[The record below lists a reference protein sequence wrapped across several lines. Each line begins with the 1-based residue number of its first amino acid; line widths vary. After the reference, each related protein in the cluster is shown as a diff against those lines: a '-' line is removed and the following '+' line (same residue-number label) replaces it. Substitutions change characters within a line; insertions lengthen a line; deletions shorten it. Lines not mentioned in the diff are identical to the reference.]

1 MFQILMYLCPGQVG
15 TLTFYYYRLDQ
26 KQAVSNY
33 EECKALLETKTRQ
46 LKDTEK
52 RSVGAATAITNI
64 EAYATRQVQSRT
76 TKQWAH

>member
-1 MFQILMYLCPGQVG
+1 M
-15 TLTFYYYRLDQ
+15 
-26 KQAVSNY
+26 SNY

-64 EAYATRQVQSRT
+64 ETYATRQVQSRT